1 MADPRTTSKRPAV
14 RRFQENLRLTKP
26 IVLLSSGVLFPVLLS
41 TTVGILS
48 IVFGERSLD
57 FILGVLAVSLTSAA
71 IGFGVVVTVLLGRR
85 ARAARYQADLLG
97 NVSHELKTPLAAIRL
112 YGQTLQS
119 GVLDDQP
126 DRVRQ
131 CADSIVRETEWL
143 SVLIERL
150 LSWRSAARDRENLQ
164 FIDAPL
170 GPVLTEVADRFAR
183 MVSPDAVAFTVNLEA
198 TQAVHHDPSAIAS
211 VVLNLLTN
219 AWKYTGERK
228 AIQLTSRDAPGQ
240 VIILVQDNGIG
251 IPTKELSRIF
261 EAFHRV
267 QSTALQSS
275 AGTGLGLAIANH
287 MIDAHGG
294 TISVSSKEGL
304 GSLFSV
310 TLPALNPNPAAH
322 EVSGSPP
329 PGVPSP

>member
-1 MADPRTTSKRPAV
+1 MKEPKTTSKRPTV

-48 IVFGERSLD
+48 IVFGQRSLD

-85 ARAARYQADLLG
+85 ARAARLQGDLLG

-112 YGQTLQS
+112 YGQTIQS
-119 GVLDDQP
+119 GVLDQDP
-126 DRVRQ
+126 ARLRQ

-150 LSWRSAARDRENLQ
+150 LTWRSAARDRENYQ
-164 FIDAPL
+164 FVAAPL

-183 MVSPDAVAFTVNLEA
+183 MVSPDTVTFTVQIDT
-198 TQAVHHDPSAIAS
+198 TQPVLHDPSAIAS

-219 AWKYTGERK
+219 AWKYSGEHK
-228 AIQLTSRDAPGQ
+228 SIQLTARDQGAQ

-251 IPTKELSRIF
+251 IPTRELSRIF

-267 QSTALQSS
+267 QSTTLRSS

-310 TLPALNPNPAAH
+310 TLPTAEAAPS
-322 EVSGSPP
+322 EPRASAS
-329 PGVPSP
+329 GVPSP